1 MAQEPPPA
9 FGHPLNEGDNL
20 NRRRLDAGSCLC
32 NEIPTIIPLR
42 KGVPEGPFIP
52 LSEGVAEGSF
62 VPLSEGVA
70 EGRGRLLPEAWV
82 GTFQIG
88 WNLACFTI
96 RASRNPSL
104 HTF

>member
-1 MAQEPPPA
+1 LTSGFAKMAQNPPPA

-32 NEIPTIIPLR
+32 NEIPAIIPLR
-42 KGVPEGPFIP
+42 KGVPED
-52 LSEGVAEGSF
+52 SF

-70 EGRGRLLPEAWV
+70 EGRGRLSPEAWV
-82 GTFQIG
+82 GTFQIV

-96 RASRNPSL
+96 SASRNPSL